1 MRKGVERKG
10 HVRLWRGRIAQMSG
24 SIHFHVDRRVQYG
37 KSVERRARRSR
48 TALKALLSTAFVRR
62 VCFSIHF
69 ARPATYVNSEGRYN
83 YREEAR
89 QAIVDV
95 VGGRRREGE
104 GGRGREEETRTLL
117 VRALEGLMPLEHNGV
132 RKEELVAMIVAS
144 LSQPQPPALPSSLPT
159 RLAYVVVN

>member
-104 GGRGREEETRTLL
+104 GGERE
-117 VRALEGLMPLEHNGV
+117 GG
-132 RKEELVAMIVAS
+132 
-144 LSQPQPPALPSSLPT
+144 
-159 RLAYVVVN
+159 